1 MTELAHDA
9 MQAADEIEIDPGEV
23 DQIIAATG
31 GRPEDLISILRAFQ
45 ERYSYLPEAALRR
58 LCETTGISPA
68 TVTGV
73 ATFYHQFRMKPAGR
87 HTIRVCIGTACHVK
101 GASGVFDAFKQ
112 YLGISEDEDT
122 DVDRLFTVEK
132 VACLGC
138 CMLAPAVQ
146 IDDLTYGHLSPQK
159 VPRVL
164 RDFLASFRQTAEAR
178 AGRAAPAGAQVAG
191 EIRMC
196 LCSSCVAAGAR
207 GVYDEFRRQI
217 AAAGISATLKVVGCT
232 GISWQAPLVEVALPD
247 GRIFRYGRLAPQDV
261 RAVLLRHFRPT
272 SAARRAGAAA
282 FGLLER
288 LLTDQAWEPVTRYA
302 VDVRDDS
309 AHQYHTRQKQIATEH
324 AGHMDPLDLDDYI
337 RHAGFEALKRCRD
350 GLSPETLIDEIT
362 RSGLRGRGGAGFS
375 TGAKWAAVR
384 AAAGD
389 TKYII
394 SNGDEGDPG
403 AFMDRMILESF
414 PLRVIEGAAIAAWAV
429 GASKGFFYIRAE
441 YPLAARRVRKALEIC
456 EARGIIGENAMGTGM
471 PLHFGVAQGAGAFVC
486 GEETALIKAIEGRRG
501 MPRLRPPYPSQEGL
515 WGKPTLVNNVET
527 LALVPWI
534 LRHGPE
540 AFAEIGTESSSG
552 TKTFA
557 LAGKVAR
564 GGLIEVP
571 MGTTLREIVEDIG
584 AGVPDDQKLKAVQ
597 VGGPSGGCVPAD
609 LIDTPVDYEALSS
622 AGAIMGSGGLVVL
635 DETNCMV
642 DVARYF
648 LRFTQMES
656 CGKCTFCRIGTK
668 RMLEVLE
675 RLCEGD
681 GKPGD
686 IEELEHL
693 AHITQEGS
701 LCGLGRTA
709 PNPVL
714 STIKAFR
721 SEYEAHIEGYCP
733 AKSCKA
739 LITYVITDDCIG
751 CTRCAQ
757 RCPAE
762 AIAVTPYRKHE
773 IDPEKCTRCDTCRQ
787 VCPSDAVIIE
797 SGPRA
802 GPPDTKRGTDTP
814 TLLNIPTG
822 KGH

>member
-1 MTELAHDA
+1 MTEPTQAN
-9 MQAADEIEIDPGEV
+9 MQADGEDEIDLAEV
-23 DQIIAATG
+23 DQIIASIG
-31 GRPEDLISILRAFQ
+31 GRPENLIGILRAFQ
-45 ERYSYLPEAALRR
+45 QRYSYLPETALRR
-58 LCETTGISPA
+58 LCDVTGIAPA

-73 ATFYHQFRMKPAGR
+73 ATFYHRFRMKPAGR

-101 GASGVFDAFKQ
+101 GAPRVLDAFKQ
-112 YLGISEDEDT
+112 YLGIPEDDDT
-122 DVDRLFTVEK
+122 DADRLFTVEK
-132 VACLGC
+132 AACLGC
-138 CMLAPAVQ
+138 CMLAPAIQ
-146 IDDLTYGHLSPQK
+146 IDDVTYGHLSPQK

-164 RDFLASFRQTAEAR
+164 RDFLASFRQTSEAM
-178 AGRAAPAGAQVAG
+178 AGRAAAAGADVAG

-217 AAAGISATLKVVGCT
+217 AATGISATLKVVGCT
-232 GISWQAPLVEVALPD
+232 GISWQAPLVEVALAD
-247 GRIFRYGRLAPQDV
+247 GSIFRYGRLAPQNV
-261 RAVLLRHFRPT
+261 RAVLLRHFRPA
-272 SAARRAGAAA
+272 SVARRAGAAV

-288 LLTDQAWEPVTRYA
+288 LLTDQAREPVTRYA
-302 VDVRDDS
+302 VDVRNDS
-309 AHQYHTRQKQIATEH
+309 THHYHARQKQIATEH

-350 GLSPETLIDEIT
+350 ELSPEKLIDEIT
-362 RSGLRGRGGAGFS
+362 RSGLRGRGGAGFP

-384 AAAGD
+384 AAPGN
-389 TKYII
+389 TKYVI

-456 EARGIIGENAMGTGM
+456 EARGIIGDNATGM
-471 PLHFGVAQGAGAFVC
+471 GAPIHFSVVEGAGAFVC
-486 GEETALIKAIEGRRG
+486 GEETALIAAIEGRRG
-501 MPRLRPPYPSQEGL
+501 MPHPRPPYPAQEGL

-534 LRHGPE
+534 LRHGPQ
-540 AFAEIGTESSSG
+540 AFNEIGTESSSG

-564 GGLIEVP
+564 GGLVEVP

-584 AGVPDDQKLKAVQ
+584 SGVPDNHELKAVQ

-609 LIDTPVDYEALSS
+609 IIDTPVDYEALSS

-635 DETNCMV
+635 DETDCMV
-642 DVARYF
+642 DIARYF
-648 LRFTQMES
+648 LSFTQRES

-675 RLCEGD
+675 RLCDGN

-693 AHITQEGS
+693 AHIIQEGS
-701 LCGLGRTA
+701 ICGLGRTA

-721 SEYEAHIEGYCP
+721 SEYEAHIDGYCP

-762 AIAVTPYRKHE
+762 AIAVTPYEKHE
-773 IDPEKCTRCDTCRQ
+773 IDPEKCVRCDTCRQ
-787 VCPSDAVIIE
+787 VCPVNAVVIE

-802 GPPDTKRGTDTP
+802 DPPGAKMIPDG
-814 TLLNIPTG
+814 PTG
-822 KGH
+822 KGR